1 MIMTRFW
8 YCFQF
13 FHVTPLIYTKKLICQ
28 AFLSEI
34 FQKKIKSIN
43 TMTGICAVWL
53 SPIWWSE
60 TSMSSQMKSGLN
72 DERCRMWMTTGIM
85 DWLLVTREDQGIWP
99 PLCWKIWCRSHF
111 WRSSISPFGDTL
123 RYWIYGSIILHLL
136 NSLNHLFLNFS
147 HLHLLDS
154 WGLFWLSIDFT
165 RHRNKSLHFRWRFLC
180 FSLKNFS
187 FPHAFCTTIVH
198 FLVFLKRFSA
208 RHRSSTWCCS
218 RLAKRRQPPSRRS
231 RSHFSIQNSLHT
243 NKTYRSLSARRR
255 GISVYSVYSVD
266 SKMLIFRTFRAFRG
280 SNSTV
285 WLRLDRSRLIVYYFV
300 A

>member
-1 MIMTRFW
+1 MIMTWLW

-13 FHVTPLIYTKKLICQ
+13 FHVTPLLYTKIL
-28 AFLSEI
+28 I
-34 FQKKIKSIN
+34 FQVFEWYFFSKNIN
-43 TMTGICAVWL
+43 TVKEICKVWL
-53 SPIWWSE
+53 SPVCWSA

-72 DERCRMWMTTGIM
+72 DERYRMWMTIGIM
-85 DWLLVTREDQGIWP
+85 DCLLATREDQGICP
-99 PLCWKIWCRSHF
+99 PLYQRIWCRSHF

-187 FPHAFCTTIVH
+187 FPHALCFDCLLFYSI
-198 FLVFLKRFSA
+198 
-208 RHRSSTWCCS
+208 TW
-218 RLAKRRQPPSRRS
+218 KFFMIWPYYQQDIQP
-231 RSHFSIQNSLHT
+231 T
-243 NKTYRSLSARRR
+243 
-255 GISVYSVYSVD
+255 G
-266 SKMLIFRTFRAFRG
+266 
-280 SNSTV
+280 
-285 WLRLDRSRLIVYYFV
+285 
-300 A
+300 